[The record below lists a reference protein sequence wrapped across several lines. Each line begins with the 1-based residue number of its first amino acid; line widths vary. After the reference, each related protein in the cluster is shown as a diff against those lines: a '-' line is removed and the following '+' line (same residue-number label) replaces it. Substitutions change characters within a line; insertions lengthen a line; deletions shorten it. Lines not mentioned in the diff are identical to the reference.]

1 MKNNS
6 KLFRECKTLLFSI
19 SDMFGI
25 DNETLSIKEPVYFRI
40 PKYQRSYVWE
50 QGTYDFSTGNP
61 VELKKNKKFKGQV
74 EYFWEDLK
82 NTINCEKHY
91 TGLIGLKKMSLE
103 EKIQEKIPKDKLG
116 FYIIDGQQR
125 FTTIML
131 LISLLNKNK
140 KLENLLIDDEKNLL
154 FDYTRDKKNF
164 SSILRSILLNKHCDK
179 KHNYKDKLS
188 DAKKFFNKS
197 LEIFTNDVELDKLTK
212 ALLNNMLF
220 NVFFSLSEDEDSENI
235 DISPEIIFESINNR
249 GKELSKIDILKNR
262 IFYLDKQKLIDKNI
276 EFDIEDLWENIFDNL
291 SNIENP
297 YIKDDDYLLTH
308 YYIFGNDSN
317 IKIKTY
323 ILLQNILDIFQV
335 SEKNNKINY
344 TKYFKT
350 LSDCSKFWLWINN
363 SNCIDI
369 DKLQEKIDKKEEKE
383 LKVIVSKLSHLIES
397 NYIKSFLIL
406 LFYSYDYLK
415 YIDINKLI
423 NIFKFIEKFAYIYQY
438 LNYKNPDFPY
448 IATKTKNLLYDE
460 KGNIRDKDD
469 FNQQLQLTI
478 NDLINIIKKIL
489 DKENFKLW
497 ANKMMAKDACFYSWN
512 GIYYTLYELN
522 NARSEDGKIEWK
534 DIVANKSKTIEHIY
548 PENPNGKNNDELSKR
563 YWEEACPSAQLE
575 NKSKMIHSL
584 GNLIPVSHSI
594 NASASNKLYPEKL
607 KKYDYSSSLAKSL
620 RDDYKT
626 SIYWDVN
633 LIKERTRKMLKT
645 IQNTWLKNE
654 QVCYSFKVEI
664 DEEILEILTNYHKNK
679 DSEYKINREEMGKI
693 WNDFQSKDLCDEIYR
708 TIRENRINIYN
719 YKSTLFNK
727 DYCKKTF
734 NLNCP
739 LLTNIKDSQYISI
752 FRNKLFI
759 LNLEKLNNNIKDKI
773 LQFLKVNF
781 KI

>member
-1 MKNNS
+1 MENNS

-25 DNETLSIKEPVYFRI
+25 DNEDLSIKEPVYFRI

-50 QGTYDFSTGNP
+50 QGTYDFSTENSI
-61 VELKKNKKFKGQV
+61 ELKKNKKFKGQV
-74 EYFWEDLK
+74 EYFWEDLN
-82 NTINCEKHY
+82 NTMSNEKHY
-91 TGLIGLKKMSLE
+91 TGLIGLKKMSLT
-103 EKIQEKIPKDKLG
+103 EKIQEKIPQDKLG

-131 LISLLNKNK
+131 LISSLNKNK
-140 KLENLLIDDEKNLL
+140 KLDNLLKDNRSELL
-154 FDYTRDKKNF
+154 FDYTYTKQTFK
-164 SSILRSILLNKHCDK
+164 SILRSILLNKHCDK

-188 DAKKFFNKS
+188 DAKKFFEKS
-197 LEIFTNDVELDKLTK
+197 LETFTNEIELDKLTK

-220 NVFFSLSEDEDSENI
+220 TVFFSLSEDEDDENI
-235 DISPEIIFESINNR
+235 DIAPEIIFESINNR

-262 IFYLDKQKLIDKNI
+262 IFYLDKQGLIDK
-276 EFDIEDLWENIFDNL
+276 DIVFSVENSWKNIFDNL
-291 SNIENP
+291 SDIKNP

-308 YYIFGNDSN
+308 HYTFGNDPN
-317 IKIKTY
+317 IKIKTN

-335 SEKNNKINY
+335 YEKDDKTNY

-350 LSDCSKFWLWINN
+350 LCDCSKYWLWINN
-363 SNCIDI
+363 PKCLDI
-369 DKLQEKIDKKEEKE
+369 EKLQGKIDKKEEKE
-383 LKVIVSKLSHLIES
+383 LKIIVSKLSHLIDS

-423 NIFKFIEKFAYIYQY
+423 NTLKFIEKFAYIYQY
-438 LNYKNPDFPY
+438 FNYKNPDFPY
-448 IATKTKNLLYDE
+448 IATKTKNLLFNE

-469 FNQQLQLTI
+469 FNQLLQSTI
-478 NDLINIIKKIL
+478 NDLINDIKQIL
-489 DKENFKLW
+489 DKENLKLW

-512 GIYYTLYELN
+512 GLYYTLYELN
-522 NARSEDGKIEWK
+522 NSHTEDGKIEWE

-563 YWEEACPSAQLE
+563 YWEKACPSTQLE

-584 GNLIPVSHSI
+584 GNLLPVSHSI
-594 NASASNKLYPEKL
+594 NASVSNKLFPKKL
-607 KKYDYSSSLAKSL
+607 ESYKKSSSLAMSL
-620 RDDYKT
+620 QGDFKT
-626 SIYWDVN
+626 DIYWDIN

-645 IQNTWLKNE
+645 IQNTWFKNE
-654 QVCYSFKVEI
+654 QECYSFNVEI
-664 DEEILEILTNYHKNK
+664 NEEILEILTNYHKNK
-679 DSEYKINREEMGKI
+679 DGEYKINREEMGKI
-693 WNDFQSKDLCDEIYR
+693 WNDFQSKDLCDKIYR

-773 LQFLKVNF
+773 LEYLKDNL